1 MNIKKYMALDIGSK
15 TVGIAVSNTSIIAQ
29 AYKTI
34 RFNEADYN
42 RMYNLLKTEINL
54 YKPDCIVLGYPKN
67 MNNTVGEKALI
78 SEMVAKRIKED
89 FKDIEIFLEDER
101 LTTVYSFKIMQN
113 LKKSIKDKK
122 RLKDELSA
130 EIILQSFLDR
140 KNE

>member
-54 YKPDCIVLGYPKN
+54 YKPNCIVLGYPKN

-89 FKDIEIFLEDER
+89 FNDVEIFLEDER
-101 LTTVYSFKIMQN
+101 LTTVYSFKIMRN

-140 KNE
+140 KNG

>member
-54 YKPDCIVLGYPKN
+54 YKPNCIVLGYPKN

-89 FKDIEIFLEDER
+89 FSDVEIFLEDER

-140 KNE
+140 KNG

>member
-89 FKDIEIFLEDER
+89 FEGVEIFLEDER

-140 KNE
+140 KNG

>member
-34 RFNEADYN
+34 HFNEADYN

-54 YKPDCIVLGYPKN
+54 YKPNCIVLGYPKN
-67 MNNTVGEKALI
+67 MNNTIGEKALI
-78 SEMVAKRIKED
+78 SEMVAKKIKED
-89 FKDIEIFLEDER
+89 FNDVEIFLEDER

-130 EIILQSFLDR
+130 EIILQSFLDK
-140 KNE
+140 KNG